1 MSLGDLLE
9 WVTAGLATSAAALW
23 FGLPAALLVAAAALF
38 YLAQGLANVPVPRR
52 RKKQQPS

>member
-9 WVTAGLATSAAALW
+9 WLTAGLAVAAAALW
-23 FGLPAALLVAAAALF
+23 FGLPAALLVAAAGLF
-38 YLAQGLANVPVPRR
+38 YLAQGLADVPVPHR